1 MDIKINKAGPNESLP
16 MDLLLLADPSE
27 EMISKYLNSGET
39 FVAKLDDKIVGGFIL
54 LPISEEEI
62 EIKNISVYPEYQKK
76 GFGKELMK
84 YAIRTAKM
92 EAYDFL
98 VIKTADSS
106 RYQISFY
113 EKLKF
118 KLDTTIKGHYIKY
131 YKEPIIENGLEAVDQ
146 LVFRRSV

>member
-16 MDLLLLADPSE
+16 IDLLLLADPSE

-54 LPISEEEI
+54 LPISEGEI
-62 EIKNISVYPEYQKK
+62 EIKNIAVYPEYQKK
-76 GFGKELMK
+76 GLGKELMK

-98 VIKTADSS
+98 IIKTADSS

-118 KLDTTIKGHYIKY
+118 KLDSTIKGHYIQY